1 MEGTVT
7 LESSDQTAICDFCCP
22 LQLDLKVFEP
32 QNDETHKQ
40 GSMSG

>member
-7 LESSDQTAICDFCCP
+7 ALESSDQTALCDFCCP
-22 LQLDLKVFEP
+22 LQLDLKVEP
-32 QNDETHKQ
+32 QNDETHNQ